1 MSTVIS
7 SALID
12 SANGDNNSSEIE
24 IEEGE
29 GVLLNED
36 QYGELIQLQ
45 NVQLPVEHD
54 ISSRNGIVILPYDTT
69 SATPLPVQL

>member
-1 MSTVIS
+1 MDFDGFFPDVSHICLDIAT
-7 SALID
+7 L
-12 SANGDNNSSEIE
+12 
-24 IEEGE
+24 
-29 GVLLNED
+29 